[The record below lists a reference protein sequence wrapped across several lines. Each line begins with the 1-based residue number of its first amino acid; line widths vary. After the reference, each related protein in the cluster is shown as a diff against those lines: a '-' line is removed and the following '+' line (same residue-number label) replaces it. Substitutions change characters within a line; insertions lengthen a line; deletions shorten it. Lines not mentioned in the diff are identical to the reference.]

1 MNLFASSRLSIKAL
15 KLKAKIGDAEHAL
28 ELTRDGS
35 RVVAVIDD
43 RTYEIEFREIE
54 PGVCVLLWESR
65 VYECRMRNLDAA
77 GYGVEVD
84 VGQQVFTIKL
94 IDPKRLR
101 SSQAAGVQ
109 TDGSARITAPMPGK
123 VVRVLVEVGAR
134 VEVGAGLVVVEA
146 MKMQNEMKSPK
157 AGTITALNA
166 EPGATVNA
174 GEVLV
179 VIE

>member
-1 MNLFASSRLSIKAL
+1 M
-15 KLKAKIGDAEHAL
+15 KLRAKLGGAEHAL

-35 RVVAVIDD
+35 RVVAIIDD
-43 RTYEIEFREIE
+43 RNYEIEVREIE
-54 PGVCVLLWESR
+54 PGVCVLLWGSR
-65 VYECRMRNLDAA
+65 VYECRMRNVEAA
-77 GYGVEVD
+77 GDAVEVD
-84 VGQQVFTIKL
+84 VGQQVFTVKL

-101 SSQAAGVQ
+101 SSQTAAAQ

-123 VVRVLVEVGAR
+123 VVRVLVEVGSR

-157 AGTITALNA
+157 AGVVTTLNA
-166 EPGATVNA
+166 QPGATVNA
-174 GEVLV
+174 GDVLV